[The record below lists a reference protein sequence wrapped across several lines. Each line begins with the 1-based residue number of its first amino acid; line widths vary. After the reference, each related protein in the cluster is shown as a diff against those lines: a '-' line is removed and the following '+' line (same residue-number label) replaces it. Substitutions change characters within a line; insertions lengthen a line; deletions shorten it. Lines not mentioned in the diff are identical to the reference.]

1 MMDAET
7 VAQMGYDALMKG
19 KIIIIPGFMNKM
31 MAKCVRFI
39 PRKIVTKIV
48 RSMQEDK

>member
-7 VAQMGYDALMKG
+7 VAQIGYNALIQG
-19 KIIIIPGFMNKM
+19 KTIVIPGFMNKIM
-31 MAKCVRFI
+31 SKCVRFI